1 MRVSKHVTYIQLLV
15 LHILYHIK
23 TWNTTVNK
31 GRNGH
36 VSIGKGNS
44 IVHIGGGSTDM
55 RLEAWRLQEDEFT
68 FKVYESRVVMDFWS
82 YYPNVFI
89 VGENDYL
96 E

>member
-1 MRVSKHVTYIQLLV
+1 MRVAKHVTYIQLLV
-15 LHILYHIK
+15 LQMLYRIK
-23 TWNTTVNK
+23 TWYATVKK

>member
-1 MRVSKHVTYIQLLV
+1 MHKLYRVNMWHK
-15 LHILYHIK
+15 
-23 TWNTTVNK
+23 TVNK

-68 FKVYESRVVMDFWS
+68 FKIYESKIVMDFWS
-82 YYPNVFI
+82 YYPNLFI